1 METLSHFMEGKKTY
15 AGIIISVIGV
25 LGVSHFVTPDEV
37 SATYDSI
44 IQLAGLA
51 LAVYGRYKANK

>member
-1 METLSHFMEGKKTY
+1 METLNHFMKGKKTY
-15 AGIIISVIGV
+15 LGILISALGL

-51 LAVYGRYKANK
+51 LAVYGRTQAGK